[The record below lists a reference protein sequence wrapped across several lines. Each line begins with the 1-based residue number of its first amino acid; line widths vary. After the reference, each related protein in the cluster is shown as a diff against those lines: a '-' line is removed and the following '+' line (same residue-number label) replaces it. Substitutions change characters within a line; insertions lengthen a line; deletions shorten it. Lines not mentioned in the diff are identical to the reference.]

1 MDEKLYSEW
10 ESDAALLA
18 AIGRALFTQ
27 DTTITVRLPA
37 DLADAALAAW
47 EREDPEEPVLR
58 GESAFRRTSRHRSG
72 ALGLI
77 GLSVQNRSTLDGY
90 TVVVELDAWNVGSAL
105 DAADD
110 GGLLDGLLPPDRRS

>member
-1 MDEKLYSEW
+1 MDENLYSEW
-10 ESDAALLA
+10 ESDAAALA

-37 DLADAALAAW
+37 ELADAALAAW
-47 EREDPEEPVLR
+47 EREDREEPVPR
-58 GESAFRRTSRHRSG
+58 GESAIWRTARHRAG

-77 GLSVQNRSTLDGY
+77 GLSVQNRSTLDGD
-90 TVVVELDAWNVGSAL
+90 TVEFDAWNVGSAF